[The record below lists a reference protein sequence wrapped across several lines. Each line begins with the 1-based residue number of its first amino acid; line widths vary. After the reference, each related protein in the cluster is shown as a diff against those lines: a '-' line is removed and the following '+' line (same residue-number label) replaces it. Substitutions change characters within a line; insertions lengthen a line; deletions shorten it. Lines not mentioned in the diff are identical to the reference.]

1 MRLILLNILFAV
13 ILCAVAPWPSKQEVS
28 AKTTRALM
36 PHEHLELPRPELVWV
51 KVQLED
57 GTMMWALDKSDYI
70 GWLQYKIGLE
80 HEYTRCQE
88 GALYN

>member
-13 ILCAVAPWPSKQEVS
+13 ILGLLVPVPFSLIS

-51 KVQLED
+51 KVHLDD
-57 GTMMWALDKSDYI
+57 GTPLWALDKNDYI
-70 GWLQYKIGLE
+70 SWIQYKIGLE
-80 HEYTRCQE
+80 HEYTKCRE
-88 GALYN
+88 